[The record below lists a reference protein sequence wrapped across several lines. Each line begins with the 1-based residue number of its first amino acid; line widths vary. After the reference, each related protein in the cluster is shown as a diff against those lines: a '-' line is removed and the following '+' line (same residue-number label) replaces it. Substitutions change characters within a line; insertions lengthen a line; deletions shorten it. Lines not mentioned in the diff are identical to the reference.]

1 MGPLSDEVLLRH
13 RAIAV
18 ADSVSRGG
26 GITVGLLAGQD
37 VFTVP
42 TMQAKLEAQ
51 LRGLGAG
58 FLPEPLARPH
68 LAAGRLV
75 AREVARPQRVVQPA
89 YAWRHAT
96 HPGRA
101 LQWWLERLEQP
112 STRQA
117 LLHGHAGQRPA

>member
-1 MGPLSDEVLLRH
+1 V
-13 RAIAV
+13 AV

-58 FLPEPLARPH
+58 FLPEPMARPH

-75 AREVARPQRVVQPA
+75 EVMPQWQA
-89 YAWRHAT
+89 GELGIYAVYPSRKHVLPKT
-96 HPGRA
+96 RA
-101 LQWWLERLEQP
+101 LIDFLVQAFERP
-112 STRQA
+112 SWEPSA
-117 LLHGHAGQRPA
+117 AAAAA